1 MKTDYGAVGDG
12 KVDDTDA
19 IQKALED
26 VRRIAS
32 PKKVLYF
39 PAGTYRITRTLQLMR
54 ISHNEPLGMSITGED
69 PLTTI
74 IKWDGPAGESMF
86 LYDAWYAGLSR
97 LTFDGGG
104 KAKTAIQHGKAFA
117 TANECTDVICK
128 DVEFG
133 IEAGQAE
140 GIAETAVLRCRFYR
154 CSKAGISIQGFNS
167 LDWFIWHCWFEDC
180 GVGATNE
187 FGAGNFHVYD
197 STFLRSTD
205 ADITIRH
212 CGYFSFMG
220 NTSIGSNQFFHAR
233 RAKVWKE
240 SETWGAQV
248 TLQDNLILDP
258 KYPTPVNIES
268 NGPTLLLDNT
278 FRVKGNGPIVI
289 NTPPAEKA
297 DLIAVGNTWTVK
309 DALMVI
315 GRVTDQDNKVVNA
328 GAIKSVRVAPFPFAP
343 HVDRPIIDVAA
354 GSSAFAIQ
362 KAIDQAAAMTGQR
375 PVVHLPKGTY
385 SLDKTLVIPAG
396 ADLMLVGDGP
406 ENATMLNGSA
416 DPLIRIVG
424 PTHAVIRNCYLNA
437 GNNAVGILVENAD
450 QPGARITGE
459 QLNSSGYEYGFVADG
474 LQHAAVELHDHG
486 HNGMQ
491 VIGAGDGTRPWTA
504 LFGGASS
511 RGSNGKAGTHLY
523 DVLHGGRLFVRDIW
537 YEGNAYSMF
546 DLTDSGEFAYH
557 SGFMAPYDA
566 NHGQNMEW
574 EKEIRQ
580 NTASLQLDGFR
591 GKVAL
596 TLISV
601 AGGDF
606 RVTAPNTELKLY
618 LLGFLTRDKITLGG
632 PEVKGQV
639 VAEHTKHF
647 RQNATGL
654 DSIEGVGSATPQFI
668 RDLLQPLR
676 TVKPLPPAP
685 DKDGVTNVRFIR
697 VWVNGK
703 NGVRVQAAPGSSEK

>member
-19 IQKALED
+19 IQKALEA

-233 RAKVWKE
+233 RAKVWKDT
-240 SETWGAQV
+240 ETWGAQV

-258 KYPTPVNIES
+258 KYPTPVNIE
-268 NGPTLLLDNT
+268 
-278 FRVKGNGPIVI
+278 
-289 NTPPAEKA
+289 
-297 DLIAVGNTWTVK
+297 
-309 DALMVI
+309 
-315 GRVTDQDNKVVNA
+315 
-328 GAIKSVRVAPFPFAP
+328 
-343 HVDRPIIDVAA
+343 
-354 GSSAFAIQ
+354 
-362 KAIDQAAAMTGQR
+362 
-375 PVVHLPKGTY
+375 
-385 SLDKTLVIPAG
+385 
-396 ADLMLVGDGP
+396 
-406 ENATMLNGSA
+406 
-416 DPLIRIVG
+416 
-424 PTHAVIRNCYLNA
+424 
-437 GNNAVGILVENAD
+437 
-450 QPGARITGE
+450 
-459 QLNSSGYEYGFVADG
+459 
-474 LQHAAVELHDHG
+474 
-486 HNGMQ
+486 
-491 VIGAGDGTRPWTA
+491 
-504 LFGGASS
+504 
-511 RGSNGKAGTHLY
+511 
-523 DVLHGGRLFVRDIW
+523 
-537 YEGNAYSMF
+537 
-546 DLTDSGEFAYH
+546 
-557 SGFMAPYDA
+557 
-566 NHGQNMEW
+566 
-574 EKEIRQ
+574 
-580 NTASLQLDGFR
+580 
-591 GKVAL
+591 
-596 TLISV
+596 
-601 AGGDF
+601 
-606 RVTAPNTELKLY
+606 
-618 LLGFLTRDKITLGG
+618 
-632 PEVKGQV
+632 
-639 VAEHTKHF
+639 
-647 RQNATGL
+647 ATGRPCCSTTL
-654 DSIEGVGSATPQFI
+654 SG
-668 RDLLQPLR
+668 
-676 TVKPLPPAP
+676 
-685 DKDGVTNVRFIR
+685 
-697 VWVNGK
+697 
-703 NGVRVQAAPGSSEK
+703 